1 MEIGRLI
8 EAIEIS
14 AKVRMTNS
22 PEWSGF
28 GGTMNRR
35 REEVEG
41 DGDVTR
47 EGDGRM
53 DGLRR

>member
-1 MEIGRLI
+1 MKIGGLI
-8 EAIEIS
+8 EAVEVG
-14 AKVRMTNS
+14 AEMRMTNS
-22 PEWSGF
+22 PERSRF

>member
-1 MEIGRLI
+1 MKIGGLI
-8 EAIEIS
+8 EAIEVG
-14 AKVRMTNS
+14 AKMRMTNS
-22 PEWSGF
+22 PERSRF

-41 DGDVTR
+41 DGDVAR

-53 DGLRR
+53 NGFRG